1 MRHIIST
8 AVQMSITN
16 GDGDIDDYFPRLLY
30 NDVPRVYSIL
40 NHRDGQPLLPPD
52 CQTGPDTWETD
63 HYLEEHP
70 YVAVSF
76 VFAGSQNTQAL
87 VEPFPPEYPAHQV
100 LRHAADA
107 LEMLQ
112 QADAPGNEW
121 ERQTMRNQVEIA
133 ARKATRYV
141 HTLTEGQVDNFLHA
155 LLETAT
161 PPLALATALCVATGN
176 DPHLK
181 RVLTDR
187 ISLPQETVLQEAA
200 TDILRYSDGKTSP
213 ATMRHITRAM
223 GYLPA
228 ELAVQP
234 MPIPPDH
241 RARIIRA
248 AQMAQLPQ
256 HLIQKLRRE
265 L

>member
-1 MRHIIST
+1 MRHMIST

-16 GDGDIDDYFPRLLY
+16 GDGNIDDYVPRLLY

-40 NHRDGQPLLPPD
+40 NHRDGQPFLPPD
-52 CQTGPDTWETD
+52 YQTSPDTWETD

-70 YVAVSF
+70 YMAVSF

-100 LRHAADA
+100 LRHTADA
-107 LEMLQ
+107 LEMLEQ
-112 QADAPGNEW
+112 TDVPGNEW
-121 ERQTMRNQVEIA
+121 EQQTMRNQVEIA
-133 ARKATRYV
+133 ARKAVRHV
-141 HTLTEGQVDNFLHA
+141 HTLTEEQVDSFLHA
-155 LLETAT
+155 LLESAT

-181 RVLTDR
+181 RVLTDHV
-187 ISLPQETVLQEAA
+187 SLPQETVMQEDA
-200 TDILRYSDGKTSP
+200 TDILRYADGKTSP
-213 ATMRHITRAM
+213 TTMLHIARAM

-228 ELAVQP
+228 ELGMQP
-234 MPIPPDH
+234 MPMQPEH
-241 RARIIRA
+241 RARIMRA
-248 AQMAQLPQ
+248 AQVAQLPQ
-256 HLIQKLRRE
+256 HLIQELERE

>member
-8 AVQMSITN
+8 AVQMSIAN
-16 GDGDIDDYFPRLLY
+16 GDGDIDHYVPRLLY
-30 NDVPRVYSIL
+30 NDVPRVYPIL
-40 NHRDGQPLLPPD
+40 NHRDGQPFLPPD
-52 CQTGPDTWETD
+52 YQTGPDTWETD
-63 HYLEEHP
+63 HYLAEHP

-87 VEPFPPEYPAHQV
+87 VEAFPPEYPAHQV

-107 LEMLQ
+107 LEMLGQ
-112 QADAPGNEW
+112 TDVPGNEW
-121 ERQTMRNQVEIA
+121 EQQTMRNQVEIA
-133 ARKATRYV
+133 ARKAVRHV
-141 HTLTEGQVDNFLHA
+141 HTLTEEQVDNFLHA

-181 RVLTDR
+181 RVLTDH
-187 ISLPQETVLQEAA
+187 ISLPQEAVLQEDAMN
-200 TDILRYSDGKTSP
+200 ILRYADGKSSP
-213 ATMRHITRAM
+213 TTMRHIARAM

-228 ELAVQP
+228 ELVMQP

-241 RARIIRA
+241 RAHIIRA
-248 AQMAQLPQ
+248 AQAVQLPQ
-256 HLIQKLRRE
+256 HLIQELQRE

>member
-1 MRHIIST
+1 MRHIISA

-16 GDGDIDDYFPRLLY
+16 GDGDIDDYVPRLLY

-40 NHRDGQPLLPPD
+40 NHRDGQPFLPPD
-52 CQTGPDTWETD
+52 YQPSPDTWETD

-87 VEPFPPEYPAHQV
+87 VEPFPSEYPAHQV

-107 LEMLQ
+107 LEML
-112 QADAPGNEW
+112 DHTDVPGNEW
-121 ERQTMRNQVEIA
+121 EQQTMRNQVEIA
-133 ARKATRYV
+133 ARKAVRHV

-161 PPLALATALCVATGN
+161 PPLAVATALCIATGN

-181 RVLTDR
+181 RVLTDH
-187 ISLPQETVLQEAA
+187 ISLPQETVLQDDA
-200 TDILRYSDGKTSP
+200 TDILRYADGKTSP
-213 ATMRHITRAM
+213 TTMRHIARAM
-223 GYLPA
+223 GYLPV
-228 ELAVQP
+228 ELAMQP
-234 MPIPPDH
+234 MPMPPDH

-248 AQMAQLPQ
+248 AQVAQLPQ
-256 HLIQKLRRE
+256 HLILELHRE

>member
-1 MRHIIST
+1 MKHIISA

-16 GDGDIDDYFPRLLY
+16 GDGDIDDYVQRLLY

-40 NHRDGQPLLPPD
+40 NHRDGQPFLPTD
-52 CQTGPDTWETD
+52 YQTSPDTWETD

-107 LEMLQ
+107 LEMLEQ
-112 QADAPGNEW
+112 VDVPGNEW
-121 ERQTMRNQVEIA
+121 EQQTMRNQVEIA
-133 ARKATRYV
+133 ARKGTRQV

-181 RVLTDR
+181 RVLTDH
-187 ISLPQETVLQEAA
+187 ISLPQETVLQEDA
-200 TDILRYSDGKTSP
+200 TDILRCADGKTSP
-213 ATMRHITRAM
+213 TTMRHIARAM

-228 ELAVQP
+228 ELATQP
-234 MPIPPDH
+234 MAMPPEH
-241 RARIIRA
+241 RARSIRA
-248 AQMAQLPQ
+248 AQVAQLPQ
-256 HLIQKLRRE
+256 GSVQL
-265 L
+265 

>member
-1 MRHIIST
+1 MRHIISI

-16 GDGDIDDYFPRLLY
+16 GDGDIDDYVPRLLY

-40 NHRDGQPLLPPD
+40 NHRAGQPFLPPD
-52 CQTGPDTWETD
+52 YQTSPDTWETD

-76 VFAGSQNTQAL
+76 VFANAQNTQAL

-100 LRHAADA
+100 LRHTADA
-107 LEMLQ
+107 LEMLEQ
-112 QADAPGNEW
+112 TDVPGNEW
-121 ERQTMRNQVEIA
+121 EQQTMRNQVEIA
-133 ARKATRYV
+133 ARKAVRRV
-141 HTLTEGQVDNFLHA
+141 HTLTEAQVDHFLHA
-155 LLETAT
+155 LLESAT
-161 PPLALATALCVATGN
+161 PPLALAAALCVATGN

-181 RVLTDR
+181 RVLTDH
-187 ISLPQETVLQEAA
+187 ISLPQETVLQEDA
-200 TDILRYSDGKTSP
+200 TDILRYADGKISP
-213 ATMRHITRAM
+213 TTMRHIARAI

-234 MPIPPDH
+234 MPIPPDR

-248 AQMAQLPQ
+248 AQAAQLPQ
-256 HLIQKLRRE
+256 HLIQE
-265 L
+265 LQWEL